1 MKMKVLQII
10 KHLIIGLIL
19 IGIGTSSARSQ
30 TMVRV
35 NIQKD
40 IKVDTLSLTVHYPAD
55 FDFARQARYNQKLE
69 QAIQKANS
77 KFTFHTELGKQG
89 TEYSINLEMGSII
102 YTTKKDDLNASI
114 FHLLFIGG
122 HAAMIGIFGWTLPIL
137 IYSSPDTTSEIIIYV
152 DENLTDQSTEIE
164 SKFQSN
170 GYFASVERQDK
181 RFERRFEKSLFKMV
195 KHINKQNVR
204 NNKNR

>member
-1 MKMKVLQII
+1 MKHVQGTK
-10 KHLIIGLIL
+10 GLIFVFIL
-19 IGIGTSSARSQ
+19 MVLTINSAISQ
-30 TMVRV
+30 ER
-35 NIQKD
+35 IKIRKD
-40 IKVDTLSLTVHYPAD
+40 IKVDTLSLSVNYPKD
-55 FDFARQARYNQKLE
+55 FDFEKQVHYGQLLKNVAER
-69 QAIQKANS
+69 ANM
-77 KFTFHTELGKQG
+77 KFSFYTEPGGFNSQYG
-89 TEYSINLEMGSII
+89 IGIDMGSVI
-102 YTTKKDDLNASI
+102 YTTKKDNLNSS
-114 FHLLFIGG
+114 LLNTLFIGG